1 MTAQIQ
7 TLDQIL
13 ETFSLFD
20 DWEGRYAYLVD
31 LGKTVPEMDDALKT
45 SENEVRGCTSKVWM
59 AWDIRNG
66 AFHFKADSNAMIV
79 KGLIGVLMAIYQD
92 QPVKEIAGIDV
103 ERIFSQLG
111 LEQNLSP
118 NRRSGF
124 FSMVEKIRAVSASV

>member
-1 MTAQIQ
+1 MTAEMQS
-7 TLDQIL
+7 LDQIL

-31 LGKTVPEMDDALKT
+31 LGKTVPEMDEALKT

-59 AWDIRNG
+59 AWEIRDG
-66 AFHFKADSNAMIV
+66 AFHFQADSNAMIV
-79 KGLIGVLMAIYQD
+79 KGLIGVLMAIYQGK
-92 QPVKEIAGIDV
+92 PVAEIPAIDV
-103 ERIFSQLG
+103 EKIFSQLG

-124 FSMVEKIRAVSASV
+124 FSMVEKIRAVSASA